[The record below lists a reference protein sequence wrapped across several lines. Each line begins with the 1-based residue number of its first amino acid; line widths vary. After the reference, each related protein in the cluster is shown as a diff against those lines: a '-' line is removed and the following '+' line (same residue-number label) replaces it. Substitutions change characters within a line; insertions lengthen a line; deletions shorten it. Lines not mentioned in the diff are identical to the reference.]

1 MFVKTENKPKEV
13 VGIGHFLNFKF
24 VEIIFCKG
32 RFVLSNFVNVVK
44 AYHLSPNYL
53 HYEFCRTWLKE

>member
-24 VEIIFCKG
+24 VEIIFAKVG
-32 RFVLSNFVNVVK
+32 LSNFVNVVK
-44 AYHLSPNYL
+44 AYYHLITCIMSFAGPG
-53 HYEFCRTWLKE
+53 